1 MGHKDDLRQAYGRLI
16 AAVAAN
22 DEDALAGVMSPD
34 IIDRS
39 AGPGQLPG
47 LAGIVLWMRGFH
59 AGLSDFSGSIEDTVV
74 EGDKIVGRLIWRGT
88 HTGPFLGIPATGKMV
103 EIASIH
109 ILRFDGGLAV
119 EWWGVPDIYGALT
132 GMGAR
137 LEPGPADNGK
147 A

>member
-1 MGHKDDLRQAYGRLI
+1 VGHKDELRQAYGRLI

-22 DEDALAGVMSPD
+22 DEDALGGVMSPD
-34 IIDRS
+34 IVDRS
-39 AGPGQLPG
+39 AGPDQLPG

-74 EGDKIVGRLIWRGT
+74 EGDKIVGRLTWRGT
-88 HTGPFLGIPATGKMV
+88 HTGPFLGMAATGKTI
-103 EIASIH
+103 EFASIH
-109 ILRFDGGLAV
+109 ILRFDNGFAV

-137 LEPGPADNGK
+137 FELGPP
-147 A
+147 